1 MSGEDIQT
9 IAGSASA
16 MRKFRAM
23 FKARSMEFFRDRG
36 TLLWNILLP
45 VLLVFGFAFAFGGN
59 AQTLFKVG
67 VIGTP
72 DPSLPFMQIKQIQFI
87 PYSTNAAGDT
97 QQAVLEKLKQHKID
111 MVLDFNDNTYYINR
125 DSSQGPVLKRLLFA
139 GATGTAVGAPRSG
152 TQSQP
157 LFREQQVSGAPIRY
171 VDWVVPGIIGMN
183 MMFSSLFGVGFV
195 IVRYR
200 KNGVLKRLKATPVSA
215 VNFVTAQALSRL
227 SIVVVTSAI
236 VYVGTDLFLHFMMKG
251 SYLNLLLLTALAT
264 FCMITLG
271 LVFAA
276 RLKSEELANG
286 LMNLITLPMVIFS
299 GVFFSLE
306 GSPKILQKI
315 AEIFPLT
322 HFVNGARD
330 IMLNG
335 ATFVQILPQYLI
347 LAGFSALFLVTASLL
362 FRWE

>member
-1 MSGEDIQT
+1 MSTESLPSSRQ
-9 IAGSASA
+9 ASPGI
-16 MRKFRAM
+16 RKFAAM
-23 FKARSMEFFRDRG
+23 YRARSMEFFRDRG
-36 TLLWNILLP
+36 TLIWNILLP

-59 AQTLFKVG
+59 GQSLFKVG
-67 VIGTP
+67 VIGKP
-72 DPSLPFMQIKQIQFI
+72 NPSLSFMQIKQIQFI
-87 PYSTNAAGDT
+87 PYNTNTAD
-97 QQAVLEKLKQHKID
+97 QQAVLQKLRQHKLD
-111 MVLDFNDNTYYINR
+111 MVLDFKDHSYYINK
-125 DSSQGPVLKRLLFA
+125 DSSQGPVLKRLLLA
-139 GATGTAVGAPRSG
+139 GATGTAVGAPKG
-152 TQSQP
+152 SQP
-157 LFREQQVSGAPIRY
+157 VFRERQVSGAPIRY

-215 VNFVTAQALSRL
+215 VNFITAQALSRL
-227 SIVVVTSAI
+227 SIVVVTSAV
-236 VYVGTDLFLHFMMKG
+236 VYIGTDIFLHFMMHG

-315 AEIFPLT
+315 ALAFPLT

-335 ATFVQILPQYLI
+335 ASFIQVLPEYLI
-347 LAGFSALFLVTASLL
+347 LAAFSAVFLFIASIL